1 MIRRPPRSTR
11 TDTLFPYTTLFRSGL
26 AIDVATHVGTLL
38 AVVVYFWRDVWRMV
52 AGFGK
57 LFAGRL
63 DTGGR
68 LALYLLIATIPALAI
83 GYVVDTY
90 FAERLR
96 VMEVVAWAMGG
107 YAVGAFLVHRP
118 RSEEHT

>member
-63 DTGGR
+63 DSGGR
-68 LALYLLIATIPALAI
+68 LALYLLIAPIPALAP
-83 GYVVDTY
+83 GHVVDTS
-90 FAERLR
+90 FAYRLR
-96 VMEVVAWAMGG
+96 IMDVVAWALVG
-107 YAVGAFLVHRP
+107 YRVVLFCLHPSAR
-118 RSEEHT
+118 